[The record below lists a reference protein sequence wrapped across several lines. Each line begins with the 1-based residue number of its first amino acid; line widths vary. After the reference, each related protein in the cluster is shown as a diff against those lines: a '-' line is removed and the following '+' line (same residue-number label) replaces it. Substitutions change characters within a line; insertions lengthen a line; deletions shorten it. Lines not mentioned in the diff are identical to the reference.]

1 MRGASRD
8 GRHREDAAGVRAGQ
22 PGVRVVAVGG
32 AGVQRAV
39 GDDLQRSLRDE
50 PGDGVA
56 GVQVLADDAVEELL
70 PHARAHAQPGGPG
83 GDATAPDGDV
93 VGDLQVD
100 HADDPARGG
109 GGRGVV
115 DERVGDVVGHV
126 VDGAP
131 AAGATR
137 TPGAGRW
144 GASRRRGTAAPPSR
158 PRRSAGHRRRGR
170 RAGRRRRRRAARP
183 SARRA
188 RARRG
193 TRSRRAPCPG
203 AARARRRRA
212 RRRARRTWRRRRRA
226 DAGPAPTG
234 SGARARPRDRA

>member
-1 MRGASRD
+1 MPRAFGP
-8 GRHREDAAGVRAGQ
+8 VR

-32 AGVQRAV
+32 AGVERAV
-39 GDDLQRSLRDE
+39 GDDLQRPLRDE
-50 PGDGVA
+50 PADGVA

-70 PHARAHAQPGGPG
+70 PHARAHAQPGGSG
-83 GDATAPDGDV
+83 SDATTPDGDV

-100 HADDPARGG
+100 HADDPACGRGG
-109 GGRGVV
+109 GGVV

-144 GASRRRGTAAPPSR
+144 GARRRRGTAARPSR

-193 TRSRRAPCPG
+193 TRSRRAPYPG
-203 AARARRRRA
+203 AAAGAAATSVTACAADVAPETSSRRRA
-212 RRRARRTWRRRRRA
+212 SAHWVRCTCASQRPGMSHR
-226 DAGPAPTG
+226 PS
-234 SGARARPRDRA
+234 SGTCA